1 MTTLKGQTAL
11 VTGASGG
18 IGGAVAV
25 ALAGRGVRLLLS
37 GRSTDR
43 LRRTAQRA
51 RAASAAAGRE
61 VEPAVEAA
69 DLSDADALDRLIARA
84 GAELGGTDLLIHA
97 LGSYHAGRVEDTPA
111 GALDR
116 LLRVN
121 LRAPYELTRR
131 LLPSLRA
138 RRGQVVF
145 LGSSAALHPKASV
158 GSYAASKAAV
168 GALADALRDEVNPD
182 GIRVLTVLPG
192 RTASAMQEEVH
203 RLEGRA
209 YDPERLLQPAEVAAS
224 IVHALELPRTAEVTE
239 IRIRPAYPPGPR

>member
-1 MTTLKGQTAL
+1 M
-11 VTGASGG
+11 
-18 IGGAVAV
+18 AV

-43 LRRTAQRA
+43 LRETAERA
-51 RAASAAAGRE
+51 RAAGAAAGRE

-69 DLSDADALDRLIARA
+69 DLSDPGALDRLIARA
-84 GAELGGTDLLIHA
+84 DADLGGADLLIHA
-97 LGSYHAGRVEDTPA
+97 LGAYHAGRVEETPA
-111 GALDR
+111 DQLDR
-116 LLRVN
+116 LLQVN

-145 LGSSAALHPKASV
+145 LGSSAALHPKGSV
-158 GSYAASKAAV
+158 GPYAASKS
-168 GALADALRDEVNPD
+168 ALAALAGALRDEVNPE
-182 GIRVLTVLPG
+182 GVRVLTVLPG

-209 YDPERLLQPAEVAAS
+209 YDPEHLLQPADVAAS

-239 IRIRPAYPPGPR
+239 IRIRPAYPPASR